1 MVVST
6 TIDDAQVM
14 AGLEVGDKAFL
25 AFERRPKAGDSGVYW
40 YEFDKK
46 NGTAEQNPE
55 AVIAKAQKLIDSSLY
70 KNRDLDRIFIYSNKD
85 GTDVT
90 ITLVTKASGN
100 FSYVYTGRIKNG
112 KYTSCTDPAED
123 EVRGRFVGFFGF
135 YYDDNTK
142 NKFILFDNG
151 EIRPQS
157 H

>member
-14 AGLEVGDKAFL
+14 AGLEVDGKAFL
-25 AFERRPKAGDSGVYW
+25 AFERRPKAGDGGVYW

-46 NGTAEQNPE
+46 GTAEQNPKT
-55 AVIAKAQKLIDSSLY
+55 VIAKAQKVIDSSLY

-100 FSYVYTGRIKNG
+100 FSYLYTGRIKNG
-112 KYTSCTDPAED
+112 KYTSCTDPAEAD
-123 EVRGRFVGFFGF
+123 VRGRFVGFFGF

-151 EIRPQS
+151 EIVLES

>member
-1 MVVST
+1 VST

-14 AGLEVGDKAFL
+14 AGLEVDDKAFL
-25 AFERRPKAGDSGVYW
+25 AFERRSNTAGVSGVYF

-55 AVIAKAQKLIDSSLY
+55 AVIAKAQKVIDSSLY

-100 FSYVYTGRIKNG
+100 LSYVYTGRIKNG
-112 KYTSCTDPAED
+112 KYTACSDPA

-135 YYDDNTK
+135 YYDNNTK

-151 EIRPQS
+151 EISAES

>member
-1 MVVST
+1 VST

-25 AFERRPKAGDSGVYW
+25 AFERRPKAGESGVYW

-46 NGTAEQNPE
+46 TGTAEQNPE
-55 AVIAKAQKLIDSSLY
+55 AFFAKARKVIDSSLY

-90 ITLVTKASGN
+90 ITLVTKATGK
-100 FSYVYTGRIKNG
+100 FSYVYTGRIKNY
-112 KYTSCTDPAED
+112 KYTSCTDPDED

-135 YYDDNTK
+135 YYDDNTR
-142 NKFILFDNG
+142 NKFLLFDDG
-151 EIRPQS
+151 GIVLRS